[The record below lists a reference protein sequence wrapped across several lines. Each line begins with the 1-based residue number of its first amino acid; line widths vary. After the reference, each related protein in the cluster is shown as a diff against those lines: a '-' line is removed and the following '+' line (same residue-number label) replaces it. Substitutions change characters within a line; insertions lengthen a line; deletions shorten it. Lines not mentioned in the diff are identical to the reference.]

1 MKEHEEFERLRLQLI
16 EEVKSIVVRLKGQ
29 YKRPPLE
36 EEQKGEPKSQS
47 KRRIKK
53 KQDGQEGFLKAES

>member
-1 MKEHEEFERLRLQLI
+1 MEEHEEFERLRLQLI
-16 EEVKSIVVRLKGQ
+16 EEVKSIVARLKGQ

-36 EEQKGEPKSQS
+36 EEQKGESKGQS

-53 KQDGQEGFLKAES
+53 KLDGLEGFLKAES